1 MREKAGLLVGMDIC
15 EDYVQLT
22 YYDNELLSPES
33 VSRGEGEEQYLIP
46 ARLAYRKSK
55 NDWIIGDELDK
66 EESGDIVEVQDFI
79 KYACLYEEIRVCD
92 KTYKAEQLMKI
103 FLEALLNV
111 LNSFYPFNEIEYM
124 GITFPTVTK
133 EMSYKMSAVLKE
145 LGFEKE
151 KYILLTHDEAFLYY
165 TINQKIELWLNDTA
179 LFELE
184 EDGLH
189 FRILT
194 ISKKLEPITAK
205 ISKKEKAEKLNKS
218 LVRSNQEESANLF
231 HTLSLMALEESTVST
246 IYAVGR
252 GFIDAWADGVLR
264 KLSPG
269 RRIFRG
275 QNLYAK
281 GACLAS
287 KDKTSDEP
295 TDIVLMEEDKTT
307 VGFSLMAVKDG
318 KNTEITLLKPALK
331 WYEAETEIDL
341 IIKDEDEL
349 GIQINDFI
357 TKKTSQRFISFSGI
371 STAEAGLTRIR
382 LSLKFTNRDTCIIK
396 ASDMGFGSFVPTTNR
411 VWELIWEK

>member
-79 KYACLYEEIRVCD
+79 KYACLYEEIRVYD
-92 KTYKAEQLMKI
+92 KTYKAKQLMKI

-111 LNSFYPFNEIEYM
+111 LNSFYPFNEIEYL

-133 EMSYKMSAVLKE
+133 EMSYMMSAVLKE

-246 IYAVGR
+246 IYAVG
-252 GFIDAWADGVLR
+252 
-264 KLSPG
+264 S
-269 RRIFRG
+269 
-275 QNLYAK
+275 
-281 GACLAS
+281 
-287 KDKTSDEP
+287 
-295 TDIVLMEEDKTT
+295 
-307 VGFSLMAVKDG
+307 

>member
-133 EMSYKMSAVLKE
+133 EMSYKMSDVLKE

-194 ISKKLEPITAK
+194 ISKKLEAITAK

-281 GACLAS
+281 GACLAA

>member
-33 VSRGEGEEQYLIP
+33 VRRGEGEEQYLIP

-79 KYACLYEEIRVCD
+79 KNACLYEEIRVCD

-124 GITFPTVTK
+124 GITFTTVTK
-133 EMSYKMSAVLKE
+133 EMSYMMNAVLKE

-281 GACLAS
+281 GACLAA

>member
-111 LNSFYPFNEIEYM
+111 LNSFYPFNEIEYL

-281 GACLAS
+281 GACLA
-287 KDKTSDEP
+287 T
-295 TDIVLMEEDKTT
+295 
-307 VGFSLMAVKDG
+307 
-318 KNTEITLLKPALK
+318 
-331 WYEAETEIDL
+331 
-341 IIKDEDEL
+341 
-349 GIQINDFI
+349 
-357 TKKTSQRFISFSGI
+357 
-371 STAEAGLTRIR
+371 
-382 LSLKFTNRDTCIIK
+382 
-396 ASDMGFGSFVPTTNR
+396 
-411 VWELIWEK
+411 

>member
-145 LGFEKE
+145 LGFEKG

-281 GACLAS
+281 GACLAA

>member
-46 ARLAYRKSK
+46 ARLAYRNSK

-103 FLEALLNV
+103 FLEALLNA
-111 LNSFYPFNEIEYM
+111 LNSFYPFNEIEYL

-281 GACLAS
+281 GACLAA
-287 KDKTSDEP
+287 KDKPSDEP

-371 STAEAGLTRIR
+371 RTAEAGLTRIR

>member
-79 KYACLYEEIRVCD
+79 KYVCLYEEIRVCD

-133 EMSYKMSAVLKE
+133 EMSFMMNAVLKE

-218 LVRSNQEESANLF
+218 LVRSNQEESTNLF

-281 GACLAS
+281 GACLAA

>member
-111 LNSFYPFNEIEYM
+111 LNSFYPFNEIEYL
-124 GITFPTVTK
+124 GITFPSVTK

-281 GACLAS
+281 GACLAA

-331 WYEAETEIDL
+331 WYEVETEIDL

>member
-79 KYACLYEEIRVCD
+79 KYVCLYEEIRVCD

-111 LNSFYPFNEIEYM
+111 LNSFYPFNEIECL

-218 LVRSNQEESANLF
+218 LVRSNQEESANL
-231 HTLSLMALEESTVST
+231 
-246 IYAVGR
+246 
-252 GFIDAWADGVLR
+252 
-264 KLSPG
+264 
-269 RRIFRG
+269 
-275 QNLYAK
+275 
-281 GACLAS
+281 
-287 KDKTSDEP
+287 
-295 TDIVLMEEDKTT
+295 
-307 VGFSLMAVKDG
+307 
-318 KNTEITLLKPALK
+318 
-331 WYEAETEIDL
+331 
-341 IIKDEDEL
+341 
-349 GIQINDFI
+349 
-357 TKKTSQRFISFSGI
+357 
-371 STAEAGLTRIR
+371 
-382 LSLKFTNRDTCIIK
+382 
-396 ASDMGFGSFVPTTNR
+396 
-411 VWELIWEK
+411 

>member
-79 KYACLYEEIRVCD
+79 KYACLYEEIRGCD
-92 KTYKAEQLMKI
+92 KTYKAKQLMKI

-218 LVRSNQEESANLF
+218 LVRSNPEERANLF

-281 GACLAS
+281 GACLAA

>member
-79 KYACLYEEIRVCD
+79 KYVCLNEEIRVCD

-205 ISKKEKAEKLNKS
+205 ISKKEK
-218 LVRSNQEESANLF
+218 SANLF

-281 GACLAS
+281 GACLAA

>member
-111 LNSFYPFNEIEYM
+111 LNSFYPFNEIEYL

-194 ISKKLEPITAK
+194 ISKKLEPITAN

-281 GACLAS
+281 GACLAA

-357 TKKTSQRFISFSGI
+357 TKKTSQRIISFSGI

>member
-66 EESGDIVEVQDFI
+66 EEPGDIVEVQDFI
-79 KYACLYEEIRVCD
+79 KNACLYEEIRVYD
-92 KTYKAEQLMKI
+92 KTYKAKQLMKI

-133 EMSYKMSAVLKE
+133 EMSFMMNAVLKE

-218 LVRSNQEESANLF
+218 LVRSNQEESDNLF

-281 GACLAS
+281 GACLAA

>member
-133 EMSYKMSAVLKE
+133 EMSYMMSAVLKE

-281 GACLAS
+281 GACLAA

-357 TKKTSQRFISFSGI
+357 TKKTNQRFISFSGI

>member
-133 EMSYKMSAVLKE
+133 EMSYMMSAVLKE

-218 LVRSNQEESANLF
+218 LVRSNQEESVNLF

-281 GACLAS
+281 GACLAA

-357 TKKTSQRFISFSGI
+357 TQKTSQRFISFSGI

>member
-79 KYACLYEEIRVCD
+79 KYVCLNEEIRVCD

-246 IYAVGR
+246 IYAVGS
-252 GFIDAWADGVLR
+252 GFIDAGADGVLR

-281 GACLAS
+281 GACLAA

>member
-111 LNSFYPFNEIEYM
+111 LNSFYPFNEIEYL

-231 HTLSLMALEESTVST
+231 HTLSLIALEESMVST

-281 GACLAS
+281 GACLAA

-307 VGFSLMAVKDG
+307 VGFSIMAVKDG

>member
-46 ARLAYRKSK
+46 ARLAYRNSK

-79 KYACLYEEIRVCD
+79 KNACLYEEIRVYD

-281 GACLAS
+281 GACLAA

>member
-79 KYACLYEEIRVCD
+79 KYVCLNEEIRVCD

-133 EMSYKMSAVLKE
+133 EMSFMMNAVLKE

-218 LVRSNQEESANLF
+218 LVRSNQEESTNLF

-281 GACLAS
+281 GACLAA

>member
-79 KYACLYEEIRVCD
+79 KYVCLNEEIRVCD

-111 LNSFYPFNEIEYM
+111 LNSFYPFNEIEYL

-281 GACLAS
+281 GACLAA

-357 TKKTSQRFISFSGI
+357 TKKTSQRFILFSGI

>member
-1 MREKAGLLVGMDIC
+1 
-15 EDYVQLT
+15 
-22 YYDNELLSPES
+22 
-33 VSRGEGEEQYLIP
+33 
-46 ARLAYRKSK
+46 
-55 NDWIIGDELDK
+55 
-66 EESGDIVEVQDFI
+66 
-79 KYACLYEEIRVCD
+79 
-92 KTYKAEQLMKI
+92 
-103 FLEALLNV
+103 
-111 LNSFYPFNEIEYM
+111 
-124 GITFPTVTK
+124 
-133 EMSYKMSAVLKE
+133 
-145 LGFEKE
+145 
-151 KYILLTHDEAFLYY
+151 
-165 TINQKIELWLNDTA
+165 
-179 LFELE
+179 
-184 EDGLH
+184 
-189 FRILT
+189 
-194 ISKKLEPITAK
+194 
-205 ISKKEKAEKLNKS
+205 
-218 LVRSNQEESANLF
+218 
-231 HTLSLMALEESTVST
+231 MALEESTVST

-281 GACLAS
+281 GACLAA

-357 TKKTSQRFISFSGI
+357 TKKTSQRFISVSGI

-382 LSLKFTNRDTCIIK
+382 LSLKFTNRDTCIRK

>member
-111 LNSFYPFNEIEYM
+111 LNSFYPFNEIEYL

-281 GACLAS
+281 GACLAA

-357 TKKTSQRFISFSGI
+357 TKKTSQRIISFSGI